1 MKAKLLSQVRM
12 FSGMDPDHLESLAHH
27 VEEKLVPAGKT
38 LVKEGESSPCLFLVI
53 EGKVRLNVR
62 DDLAQKITLDELEPG
77 DVFGELSLITD
88 EATFI
93 WAETVTACK
102 LGVLDREDFQS
113 FIHHHPA
120 AAVEIFQILGRRT
133 VRLEHAL
140 HRSKSRNVN
149 DLDSEQLSFGD
160 RVADGFAALIGS
172 WPFILV
178 QSAIL
183 AAWLVMNVVGW
194 VKPWDPYPF
203 ILLNLALSFQA
214 AYAGPIIMMSQNRQG
229 DKDRLAAAVDH
240 EVNLKSELELSLLF
254 KRVDDLE
261 DQLREHL
268 EHAATRLSD
277 LGAGKP
283 SKPSGE

>member
-1 MKAKLLSQVRM
+1 MKVRLLHGVKL
-12 FSGMDPDHLESLAHH
+12 FSSMDPDHLVSLAHH
-27 VEEKLVPAGKT
+27 VEERSEAAGKT
-38 LVKEGESSPCLFLVI
+38 LVKEGESSASLFILV

-62 DDLAQKITLDELEPG
+62 DDLAQKTGLETLEAG

-88 EATFI
+88 EPAFI

-102 LGVLDREDFQS
+102 LGVLDRDDFQL
-113 FIHHHPA
+113 FLQHHPA
-120 AAVEIFQILGRRT
+120 AAVEILQILGRRT
-133 VRLEHAL
+133 VRLEHAIKKT
-140 HRSKSRNVN
+140 RSKDVN
-149 DLDSEQLSFGD
+149 ELHSDQLRFGE
-160 RVADGFAALIGS
+160 RVADWFATLIGS

-178 QSAIL
+178 QSGIL
-183 AAWLVMNVVGW
+183 ATWVFLNIIGW

-240 EVNLKSELELSLLF
+240 EVNLKSEMEVSLLF

-261 DQLREHL
+261 EQLRTHMDEADARM
-268 EHAATRLSD
+268 ERL
-277 LGAGKP
+277 AGGRP
-283 SKPSGE
+283 DPA

>member
-1 MKAKLLSQVRM
+1 MA
-12 FSGMDPDHLESLAHH
+12 
-27 VEEKLVPAGKT
+27 AGRT
-38 LVKEGESSPCLFLVI
+38 LVAEGESSSSLFILI

-62 DDLAQKITLDELEPG
+62 DDLAQKTGLETLEAG

-88 EATFI
+88 EPAFI
-93 WAETVTACK
+93 WAETLTACR
-102 LGVLDREDFQS
+102 LGVLDRDDFQS
-113 FIHHHPA
+113 FLHHHPA
-120 AAVEIFQILGRRT
+120 AAVEILQILGRRT
-133 VRLEHAL
+133 VRLEHAIKKT
-140 HRSKSRNVN
+140 RSKDVN
-149 DLDSEQLSFGD
+149 ELHSERLKFGD
-160 RVADGFAALIGS
+160 RVADGFAGLIGS

-183 AAWLVMNVVGW
+183 ATWVVLNVAGW

-240 EVNLKSELELSLLF
+240 QVNLKAEMELSLLF

-261 DQLREHL
+261 EQLRVHL
-268 EHAATRLSD
+268 DGTDQQGPQR
-277 LGAGKP
+277 
-283 SKPSGE
+283 